1 MKLIKPSVFLVLVAG
16 VLSAGAIAS
25 ASPLFV
31 GAWDLYSGPYYA
43 DPDLPQLYTGQQ
55 AAAFLFG
62 GSAGD
67 YVISTAGSDAA
78 AIDGRAWYDLS
89 GFAPMIFAHDYMSDG
104 GQAGVYDA
112 WFDASAMVK
121 DHMYMGDG
129 PYPYVNYAFRV
140 TDADAGAGAEVP
152 EPMSIGLLGA
162 GLLGMGLALRR
173 RVAGR

>member
-1 MKLIKPSVFLVLVAG
+1 MKLIKPTIFLALAAG

-25 ASPLFV
+25 AAPLFV
-31 GAWDLYSGPYYA
+31 GSWDLYSGPYYA
-43 DPDLPQLYTGQQ
+43 DPDLPPLYTGQQ

-67 YVISTAGSDAA
+67 YVISTAGSEAA
-78 AIDGRAWYDLS
+78 AIDDRAWYDLS

-104 GQAGVYDA
+104 GRVGVYDA

-121 DHMYMGDG
+121 DHIYMGDG

-140 TDADAGAGAEVP
+140 TDADAGAEVP
-152 EPMSIGLLGA
+152 EPVSLGLLGA

-173 RVAGR
+173 RVVRR